1 MKLIAD
7 EKVRTVTFSKR
18 RARLFEKATELS
30 ILCGA
35 HIDIIIFP
43 LGGLAYSF
51 GHPNVESVVGLLT
64 GNRCQICRT
73 RPMARGL
80 LCYQKLHSI
89 AINYTRFCTKTLSY
103 NIPYFI
109 HLIFVFII

>member
-7 EKVRTVTFSKR
+7 KNVRTVTFSKR

-35 HIDIIIFP
+35 HIAIIIFP

-51 GHPNVESVVGLLT
+51 GHPNVELVVGLLT
-64 GNRCQICRT
+64 ENRCQI
-73 RPMARGL
+73 AGL
-80 LCYQKLHSI
+80 GPRLEG
-89 AINYTRFCTKTLSY
+89 
-103 NIPYFI
+103 
-109 HLIFVFII
+109 